1 MKTTGK
7 EARFLDAA
15 SNDHVREV
23 EMFLGQGVNVNVRDS
38 RGTPWNRTALMH
50 AAEKGHLEVV
60 DLLLKAGASVNA
72 KDKGLP
78 IDCPGGNTALILAI
92 RNGHVKVAHHLLGA
106 GASPKTRGGDT
117 SVITAAAY
125 LGNERLFKRLVALG
139 ADLNRH
145 DGSRF
150 TAMSSAVLRGH
161 LAIVK
166 ALLESGIDPNSVGPG
181 GIPVLVDAASGER
194 SSHKEICKALVEAGA
209 DPNRGSENK
218 STPLMAACRGV
229 SVDIV
234 AYLLKLRVR
243 VNERHAR
250 GWTALD
256 LILEKQNMKG
266 LPVRRPDLM
275 RWKRRIAESARTI
288 ERLLRQAGART
299 SEELRK
305 KSKNEHSRPTGQK
318 LNFPRQP

>member
-92 RNGHVKVAHHLLGA
+92 RNGHVKVAHRLLDA

-125 LGNERLFKRLVALG
+125 LGNERLFKRLVALE
-139 ADLNRH
+139 ADLKRP

-181 GIPVLVDAASGER
+181 GIPVLVYAASGER

-209 DPNRGSENK
+209 DLNRGDEDNDF
-218 STPLMAACRGV
+218 TPLMAACSGV
-229 SVDIV
+229 RVISVDIA
-234 AYLLKLRVR
+234 AYLLTLCVR
-243 VNERHAR
+243 VNEKDKRWSR
-250 GWTALD
+250 TALD
-256 LILEKQNMKG
+256 MILEALSTQN
-266 LPVRRPDLM
+266 LPVRRPDIL
-275 RWKRRIAESARTI
+275 RWKKRIAKSARAI
-288 ERLLRQAGART
+288 ERLLRQAGAKT
-299 SEELRK
+299 SEELLRDK
-305 KSKNEHSRPTGQK
+305 RNSV
-318 LNFPRQP
+318 